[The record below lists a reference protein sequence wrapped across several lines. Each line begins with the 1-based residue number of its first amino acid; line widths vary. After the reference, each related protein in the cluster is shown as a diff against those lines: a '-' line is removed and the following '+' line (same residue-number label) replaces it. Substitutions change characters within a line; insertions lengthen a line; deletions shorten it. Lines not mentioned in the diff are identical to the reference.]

1 MSEPLII
8 VLTDKE
14 PHEEVILD
22 LDAFTSLVG
31 EQVAERPDGSGNVVS
46 LGPVGDGV
54 TALAAATTPLP
65 THISETGACH
75 VVSAATGAHW
85 SPPWQQ
91 GRVRHLQGVSYAPT
105 RRSLAERRSAV
116 GRGWGPAVVATERVM
131 RSALRRS
138 DACLSNGR
146 TEAKAGDR
154 TAPSAANFRSRE
166 VDSELWAEHRTGAR
180 TTNTICH
187 CTKRTRRRQAAE
199 HTPCCGS
206 PGRTSAPRRTP
217 MGGRGLERE
226 TSDGLDLPNGVTS
239 EIHTASFKFD
249 SRLSHRVGVGACD
262 RRGGFFLWGRT
273 SCIGAV
279 RCS

>member
-1 MSEPLII
+1 
-8 VLTDKE
+8 
-14 PHEEVILD
+14 
-22 LDAFTSLVG
+22 
-31 EQVAERPDGSGNVVS
+31 
-46 LGPVGDGV
+46 
-54 TALAAATTPLP
+54 
-65 THISETGACH
+65 
-75 VVSAATGAHW
+75 
-85 SPPWQQ
+85 
-91 GRVRHLQGVSYAPT
+91 
-105 RRSLAERRSAV
+105 
-116 GRGWGPAVVATERVM
+116 M

-226 TSDGLDLPNGVTS
+226 TSDGLDLTNGVTS

-249 SRLSHRVGVGACD
+249 SRLSHRVGVGARD
-262 RRGGFFLWGRT
+262 RRGGVLSLGTDLLHRGRSVQLGPWAAAIRRLT
-273 SCIGAV
+273 GPVAGVSLRTLCPAPQV
-279 RCS
+279 VDS